1 MGDGGTWKREWDS
14 VNAYATLASL
24 TPCKGCHGA
33 TLADFTF
40 GTTHNAT
47 DGQTEHSYNWDNDG
61 NGAELLNAATHS
73 GCKVC
78 HGANSATDYITTPSA
93 YVPGANFWRG
103 VDGTSMHGDGSIQM
117 NGPAPATGTGYD
129 STNWG
134 CANARACH
142 ENDWTGTYPTG
153 SGHRLDDSN
162 WNLSM
167 VNFGGASCTSC
178 HGYPPTTTGHVGG
191 TFTNVDHSKLRAGG
205 NTTNAD
211 VTVVHG
217 ECDYCHGVRDNGTMD
232 GFTAVIRP
240 RSAGRTP
247 TFRAPTTRTARSR

>member
-24 TPCKGCHGA
+24 SPCKGCHGT

-61 NGAELLNAATHS
+61 NGAELLNAGTHS
-73 GCKVC
+73 GCKTC
-78 HGANSATDYITTPSA
+78 HGANSNTDYITTPVA

-117 NGPAPATGTGYD
+117 NGPAPATGLGYD

-134 CANARACH
+134 CSNAAACH
-142 ENDWTGTYPTG
+142 ANDWTGTYPTG

-167 VNFGGASCTSC
+167 VNFGTVACYTC
-178 HGYPPTTTGHVGG
+178 HGGDYALAAGRATTTGRRRGRR
-191 TFTNVDHSKLRAGG
+191 T
-205 NTTNAD
+205 
-211 VTVVHG
+211 
-217 ECDYCHGVRDNGTMD
+217 
-232 GFTAVIRP
+232 
-240 RSAGRTP
+240 RSAAASTWC
-247 TFRAPTTRTARSR
+247 TSRS